1 MIVIDTGKR
10 KESKMMKK
18 VTVLAAFVMAG
29 VLAFSGQPAYAKSQQ
44 TTAPQSATETPTAH
58 SWTTEQAVT
67 SSVREAWALGGKTE
81 EGFFQIVK
89 VLAELSAQKRGL
101 TLPDTKEAGIKA
113 GNWIKREAK
122 KDPDQLLYVIVDRAV
137 QYTAAH
143 QSSAGQQ

>member
-1 MIVIDTGKR
+1 
-10 KESKMMKK
+10 MKK
-18 VTVLAAFVMAG
+18 LIVLAGPVMAA
-29 VLAFSGQPAYAKSQQ
+29 VLAFSGQSGFAAS
-44 TTAPQSATETPTAH
+44 PQSMTPQTPAETAAPH

-81 EGFFQIVK
+81 DGFFEIVK

-101 TLPDTKEAGIKA
+101 TLPDTKEAGMKA

-122 KDPDQLLYVIVDRAV
+122 KDPDQLLYVIVDHAV

-143 QSSAGQQ
+143 QNNGSQPQQ

>member
-1 MIVIDTGKR
+1 MMNKR
-10 KESKMMKK
+10 L
-18 VTVLAAFVMAG
+18 VLAAPAMAA
-29 VLAFSGQPAYAKSQQ
+29 VLAFSGLSGFA
-44 TTAPQSATETPTAH
+44 APQQNATLPTENETATPH

-81 EGFFQIVK
+81 DGFFQIVK

-101 TLPDTKEAGIKA
+101 TLPDTKEAGMKA

-143 QSSAGQQ
+143 QNNGAQPQP